1 MSEEVHVNKMGRHL
15 ILDFSGVENVD
26 LNSFTAIDRLF
37 KDALNKVEIQV
48 EDIQK
53 KEFVP

>member
-26 LNSFTAIDRLF
+26 LNSFTVIDRLF

-48 EDIQK
+48 EDI
-53 KEFVP
+53 